1 MPDKK
6 FVQNTRE
13 MGFRP
18 TLSKTRQGIFN
29 SLSNITDFEGKSFL
43 DAFAGSA
50 IMGIEAVS
58 RGFNTICAI
67 EKNIKIAKIA
77 KENYANFDINVDF
90 YIGDTL
96 KILNTLQSQFD
107 VIFIDPPYNS
117 GVYEGVLKI
126 IKEKNLL
133 KNTDGIIILETDLK
147 FRPEDAGFAGF
158 NIIKEK
164 NYADT
169 KIMFLKYLI

>member
-50 IMGIEAVS
+50 IMGIEAAS